1 MHKCKGIYKNR
12 LSPHNSNYV
21 VFLFLYHETQPLN
34 LSAMFCSCGHNID
47 SRGIDTAVAQDI
59 RQLGDVLFNAVKG
72 SCKEFPEIMWEYFG
86 RVHTCCST
94 QPLHLC
100 PDIAAIHGLPILC
113 NKDRTALDSAM
124 LRVIQ

>member
-1 MHKCKGIYKNR
+1 MWFFFFYTTRPNRSFFLRCSVPVVIIY
-12 LSPHNSNYV
+12 
-21 VFLFLYHETQPLN
+21 
-34 LSAMFCSCGHNID
+34 
-47 SRGIDTAVAQDI
+47 DTAVAQDI